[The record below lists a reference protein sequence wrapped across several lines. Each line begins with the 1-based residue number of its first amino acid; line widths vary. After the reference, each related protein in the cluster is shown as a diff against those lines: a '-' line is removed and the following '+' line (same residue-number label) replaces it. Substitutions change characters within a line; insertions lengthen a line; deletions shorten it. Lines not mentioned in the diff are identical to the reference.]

1 MLRVLLIR
9 GMVVGV
15 IAGLLGFGVAKIFGE
30 PQVDRAIAFE
40 TQIEETKKEQSAA
53 SDAPAAATNQD
64 AASAGGSSGT
74 GETSNLS
81 DRRYE

>member
-1 MLRVLLIR
+1 MVRNLLIR
-9 GMVVGV
+9 GMLVGLL
-15 IAGLLGFGVAKIFGE
+15 AGLLVFAFGRFFGE